1 MHIEFRAEESASIS
15 VIMHIKLVVLTEIW
29 PNTEGLQSHLG
40 SQNWFPAV
48 LHIVVDLIRG
58 ISCRLIVCFLW
69 WARDSKLGTERMWW
83 LTGIVGFNSKFE
95 LKNLLSFPY
104 QSHSSN
110 SIVRIRHWNCISPHT
125 PSGAHYF
132 LGGGFL
138 PYFFLIFWLDY
149 TSLYHYPCISSLV
162 YNVCLL

>member
-1 MHIEFRAEESASIS
+1 MHVEFRAEESASIS

-69 WARDSKLGTERMWW
+69 WARDLKFETERMWW
-83 LTGIVGFNSKFE
+83 LTGIVSFNSKFE
-95 LKNLLSFPY
+95 LKILLSFSY

-110 SIVRIRHWNCISPHT
+110 SIVRIRHWNCISPHS

-132 LGGGFL
+132 LGGGLL

-149 TSLYHYPCISSLV
+149 ISLYHYPCISSLV

>member
-15 VIMHIKLVVLTEIW
+15 VIRRIKFVVLTEIW

-69 WARDSKLGTERMWW
+69 WARDLKLGTERMWW
-83 LTGIVGFNSKFE
+83 LTGIVGFNSKFN
-95 LKNLLSFPY
+95 LKILLSFSH

-110 SIVRIRHWNCISPHT
+110 SIVRIRHWNCIPPHIS
-125 PSGAHYF
+125 SGVHYF
-132 LGGGFL
+132 LGVGL
-138 PYFFLIFWLDY
+138 PPYFIIFQLNFHLG
-149 TSLYHYPCISSLV
+149 S
-162 YNVCLL
+162 